1 MGSLFCY
8 FQAIKTRNEELARE
22 VELLAHRLEELEQ
35 LARGRGL
42 AGILN
47 FRHSQASED
56 RKSKS
61 N

>member
-1 MGSLFCY
+1 MD
-8 FQAIKTRNEELARE
+8 RNENLARE
-22 VELLAHRLEELEQ
+22 VKLLKQKLEELEV

-47 FRHSQASED
+47 FRHTHGSED
-56 RKSKS
+56 SKTKP